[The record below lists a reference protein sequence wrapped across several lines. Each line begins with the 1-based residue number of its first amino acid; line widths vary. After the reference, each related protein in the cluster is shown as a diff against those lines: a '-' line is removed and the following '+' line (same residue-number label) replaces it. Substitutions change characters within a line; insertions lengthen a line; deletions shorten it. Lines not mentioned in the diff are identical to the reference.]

1 MFYDEAI
8 YIAYVQLY
16 ISVKMWMI
24 KTVSI
29 QSNVYI
35 QIMIFPWNTFMFILL
50 GYDEHVQH
58 GEARIYQ
65 EMDKYSPHVRFF
77 YRTSFE
83 RNGKEKCD

>member
-1 MFYDEAI
+1 
-8 YIAYVQLY
+8 
-16 ISVKMWMI
+16 
-24 KTVSI
+24 
-29 QSNVYI
+29 
-35 QIMIFPWNTFMFILL
+35 MFILL

>member
-1 MFYDEAI
+1 MISLTSLFYSHLPFIIKSVSKEMFYDEAI

-35 QIMIFPWNTFMFILL
+35 QIMIFP
-50 GYDEHVQH
+50 
-58 GEARIYQ
+58 
-65 EMDKYSPHVRFF
+65 
-77 YRTSFE
+77 
-83 RNGKEKCD
+83 

>member
-35 QIMIFPWNTFMFILL
+35 QIMIFP
-50 GYDEHVQH
+50 
-58 GEARIYQ
+58 
-65 EMDKYSPHVRFF
+65 
-77 YRTSFE
+77 
-83 RNGKEKCD
+83 